1 MVIEVKTLLT
11 IIVNALVYTAILSLI
26 AVGLNLILGVLRIL
40 NLAHGI
46 VMALG
51 AYVALSLTTLALERV
66 GSIGFSL
73 LQGALIIVVLLLSGL
88 LGGLLFA
95 VIIGYLM
102 VRKLVYYEAIYVL
115 LITYSIALVM
125 EDVIKFIWGPKGYVI
140 YGIYP
145 LFGTVEIAGITY
157 PGYYFILLATAFIV
171 IASTYI
177 FVDYTS
183 IGKIVKAV
191 ASDRETAVM
200 LGVRADMAYFIAF
213 AIGCMLTGIGGA
225 FTAPLLTLQPGFSLE
240 FLLLAFIVV
249 VITGLGEIRGIPIVA
264 FIISLLRA
272 ITVTYVPE
280 LEMAIPFLL
289 MMLVLA
295 FRPQGLFGGR

>member
-1 MVIEVKTLLT
+1 MVIEVKTLT
-11 IIVNALVYTAILSLI
+11 IIIVNALVYTAILSLI

-51 AYVALSLTTLALERV
+51 AYLALSLTTLALERV
-66 GSIGFSL
+66 GSIGSSL
-73 LQGALIIVVLLLSGL
+73 LQGALIVIALFLSGL

-95 VIIGYLM
+95 VMIGYLM
-102 VRKLVYYEAIYVL
+102 VRKLVYYEAMYVL

>member
-1 MVIEVKTLLT
+1 MVIEVKTLFI

-51 AYVALSLTTLALERV
+51 AYLALSLTTLALERV
-66 GSIGFSL
+66 GSIGSSL
-73 LQGALIIVVLLLSGL
+73 LQGALIIIVLLLSGL

-95 VIIGYLM
+95 VITGYLM

-115 LITYSIALVM
+115 LITYSIALVI
-125 EDVIKFIWGPKGYVI
+125 EDVIKFIWGPKSYVI

-157 PGYYFILLATAFIV
+157 PGYYLILLATAFII

-183 IGKIVKAV
+183 IGKIVKAT
-191 ASDRETAVM
+191 ASDRETAII

-213 AIGCMLTGIGGA
+213 AIGCVLTGIGGA

>member
-1 MVIEVKTLLT
+1 
-11 IIVNALVYTAILSLI
+11 
-26 AVGLNLILGVLRIL
+26 
-40 NLAHGI
+40 
-46 VMALG
+46 
-51 AYVALSLTTLALERV
+51 
-66 GSIGFSL
+66 
-73 LQGALIIVVLLLSGL
+73 
-88 LGGLLFA
+88 
-95 VIIGYLM
+95 
-102 VRKLVYYEAIYVL
+102 
-115 LITYSIALVM
+115 M

-140 YGIYP
+140 HGIYP

-157 PGYYFILLATAFIV
+157 PGYYFILLTTAFIV